1 MSEFSILSL
10 ECTKYCQLTTLF
22 LTNLVN
28 LNLIQIVWNFEKVK
42 NLPLSLA
49 RINRTIPKHKY
60 KTITP
65 CLIPSKPYMALIQQ
79 EGQMWIALGTSFPRG
94 FYGKTVRVWRETK
107 SNRPLAEPFKVWQN
121 TDDVPS
127 FNVSSQASL

>member
-1 MSEFSILSL
+1 MLRFKKS
-10 ECTKYCQLTTLF
+10 
-22 LTNLVN
+22 
-28 LNLIQIVWNFEKVK
+28 K

-79 EGQMWIALGTSFPRG
+79 EGQMWIALDMSFPRG
-94 FYGKTVRVWRETK
+94 FYGKTPQSLER
-107 SNRPLAEPFKVWQN
+107 NKVQSAFGCAIQRLEKL
-121 TDDVPS
+121 DDVPS
-127 FNVSSQASL
+127 FNICLVFLKLVGET